1 MPIQPIYLKKG
12 PNGLNWQCCLNGSSK
27 TAPRILIV
35 SIAMGGDYSFEVKNM
50 EIWVPEFFKHN
61 NSSAATVDLDVLLI
75 CLITNWENHENF
87 KSDSLKKCY
96 EIIKTVF

>member
-1 MPIQPIYLKKG
+1 MLQNG
-12 PNGLNWQCCLNGSSK
+12 PQDFDFFDCNGS
-27 TAPRILIV
+27 
-35 SIAMGGDYSFEVKNM
+35 DYPFEVKTI

-96 EIIKTVF
+96 EIKTFFKNIDL